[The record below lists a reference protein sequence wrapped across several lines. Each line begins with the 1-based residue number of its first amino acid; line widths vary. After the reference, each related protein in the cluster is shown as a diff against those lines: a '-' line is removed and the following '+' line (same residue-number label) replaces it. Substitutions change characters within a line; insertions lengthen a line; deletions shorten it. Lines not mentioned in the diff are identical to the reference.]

1 MAEKM
6 KQRCIYCGGDIYYRG
21 SEQLVKCSLCG
32 HTLIVAK
39 FENEIARM
47 KKTEEENAIVKEK
60 LAEAE
65 KGEKAVIKPSLLLLF
80 ILETSFVLHSICIRD
95 SEEVL

>member
-65 KGEKAVIKPSLLLLF
+65 KEKQAAEGRLSAASAFAGSLRKTGRF
-80 ILETSFVLHSICIRD
+80 AG
-95 SEEVL
+95 